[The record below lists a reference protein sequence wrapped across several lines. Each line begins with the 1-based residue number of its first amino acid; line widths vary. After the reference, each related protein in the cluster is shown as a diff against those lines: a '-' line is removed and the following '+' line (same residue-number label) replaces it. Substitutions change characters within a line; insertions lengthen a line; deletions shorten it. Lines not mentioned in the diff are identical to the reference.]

1 MKDITSMYKSRL
13 ASLLFLLPLLFGM
26 QEAKAAEIDASPC
39 DAQATA
45 QTKALYRYLRDEVW
59 GKKVLSGCQALWD
72 YNTTEAEKI
81 QGYCG
86 KFPAINVFDFQHYID
101 SEKGVNWINYHE
113 TKARDWQNNGGIVGF
128 MWHWNVPV
136 NVFSEDMGWY
146 GFYAPG
152 GGNSITYMSP
162 AKAME
167 EGTIEHRI
175 INRELDIIA
184 QYLLEYQSQGV
195 AVLWRPLHE
204 AAGNTNTYNNGKAWF
219 WWGTDGAEAFK
230 KLYRYM
236 YHYFQDKGIH
246 NLIYIWTSQM
256 NDPDW
261 YPGDEYVDIV
271 ARDNY
276 SYVNHESGKSEF
288 TKLKSRY
295 PNKMIALAECG
306 VVPAADQM
314 ENDGAKWL
322 FVAPWCSDEYVPGKN
337 DESFWQQFMQSSLII
352 TRDQVTVNK

>member
-184 QYLLEYQSQGV
+184 KYLLEYQSQGV

-236 YHYFQDKGIH
+236 YHYF
-246 NLIYIWTSQM
+246 
-256 NDPDW
+256 
-261 YPGDEYVDIV
+261 
-271 ARDNY
+271 
-276 SYVNHESGKSEF
+276 
-288 TKLKSRY
+288 
-295 PNKMIALAECG
+295 
-306 VVPAADQM
+306 
-314 ENDGAKWL
+314 
-322 FVAPWCSDEYVPGKN
+322 
-337 DESFWQQFMQSSLII
+337 
-352 TRDQVTVNK
+352 

>member
-184 QYLLEYQSQGV
+184 KYLLEYQSQGV

-230 KLYRYM
+230 KLYEK
-236 YHYFQDKGIH
+236 F
-246 NLIYIWTSQM
+246 N
-256 NDPDW
+256 
-261 YPGDEYVDIV
+261 V
-271 ARDNY
+271 
-276 SYVNHESGKSEF
+276 
-288 TKLKSRY
+288 
-295 PNKMIALAECG
+295 
-306 VVPAADQM
+306 M
-314 ENDGAKWL
+314 ENNEILEVWAGIISWKSW
-322 FVAPWCSDEYVPGKN
+322 F
-337 DESFWQQFMQSSLII
+337 ESFSVANSKSSFLLQTADVLATSVMKTLEKVFSDRDLNEYDGFVKTLIKEMLEDDTFFFVMSDRNVRKLAQI
-352 TRDQVTVNK
+352 MAASPHASM